1 MNMSN
6 IPENELK
13 GQNAAVARGAIEGA
27 LTGSAIVAPT
37 WYLLNRRWPTFRAL
51 PSTMKT
57 LGAVIIIAPL
67 ISIRAEHRG
76 LDFDRQHWTGIEK
89 TVLEKER
96 EEERRRWASLSPKDK
111 LAEWTAKHQLSVI
124 VGSWALTMGL
134 VGSKVMRDPLIST
147 PNKIVQVRLWAQGL
161 TIGVIIAAAALTHSQ
176 RTQAANM
183 RKHSPDHTWVYLLD
197 EQRLEKERAQKA

>member
-1 MNMSN
+1 MYMLNM
-6 IPENELK
+6 PENKLE

-27 LTGSAIVAPT
+27 LSGSAIVAPT
-37 WYLLNRRWPTFRAL
+37 WYLLNRRWPAFRAL
-51 PSTMKT
+51 PTTMKT
-57 LGAVIIIAPL
+57 LGAVIIIVPL

-76 LDFDRQHWTGIEK
+76 LDFHRQHWTGIGK
-89 TVLEKER
+89 TELEKER
-96 EEERRRWASLSPKDK
+96 EEEQKRWASLSPKDK

-134 VGSKVMRDPLIST
+134 VGRKVMRDPLISM
-147 PNKIVQVRLWAQGL
+147 PNKVVQVRLWAQGL

-176 RTQAANM
+176 RAQAANM

-197 EQRLEKERAQKA
+197 KQRLEKERAQKA

>member
-1 MNMSN
+1 MSN